1 MSTSKE
7 TTQYKNVTARLT
19 RDEHSALVQKA
30 ADCGITLSAYLRACA
45 LGRRTRNV
53 STSRM
58 LDALVML
65 GHEQRRIGGLITR
78 LGEAQMLSVAERAV
92 LLAQIEAAQHGVI
105 DAIRGL
111 GDAGKGSLERA

>member
-7 TTQYKNVTARLT
+7 TTPYTNVRARVT
-19 RDEHSALVQKA
+19 QDERRALVQKA

-53 STSRM
+53 STSRV

-65 GHEQRRIGGLITR
+65 GHEQRRIGGLITQ
-78 LGEAQMLSVAERAV
+78 LGEAQMLSVAERTV
-92 LLAQIEAAQHGVI
+92 LVAQIEAAQHGVI

-111 GDAGKGSLERA
+111 DDAGKSSLNTA